1 MVLGMVQGPLV
12 RPPRHPQGHHLHRWR
27 YWRHALRHLTRR
39 IGELKMMNWKTTV
52 AGLGVIAIPI
62 LNDVIPVLPPKYQGI
77 ATAVVAG
84 LGLIFA
90 KDSNVTG
97 GTVKQ

>member
-1 MVLGMVQGPLV
+1 MVQGSLV
-12 RPPRHPQGHHLHRWR
+12 RPPRHAEGLDFHLRPSR
-27 YWRHALRHLTRR
+27 SDPLRHLTLR
-39 IGELKMMNWKTTV
+39 IGKLKMMNWRTTV